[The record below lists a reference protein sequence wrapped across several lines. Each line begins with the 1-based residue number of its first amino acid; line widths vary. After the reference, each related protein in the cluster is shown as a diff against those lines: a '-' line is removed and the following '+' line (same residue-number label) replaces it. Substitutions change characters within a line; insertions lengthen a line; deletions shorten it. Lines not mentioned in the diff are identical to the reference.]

1 MWDLFALYF
10 KSKKATPTQSIVET
24 IYALLQA
31 ESMSSR
37 EIEKRT
43 PFSKDDIIFALQE
56 LLDKDRIHIQP
67 NNEYSIK

>member
-1 MWDLFALYF
+1 
-10 KSKKATPTQSIVET
+10 
-24 IYALLQA
+24 LQK
-31 ESMSSR
+31 ESLSSR

-56 LLDKDRIHIQP
+56 LLDKDRICIQP